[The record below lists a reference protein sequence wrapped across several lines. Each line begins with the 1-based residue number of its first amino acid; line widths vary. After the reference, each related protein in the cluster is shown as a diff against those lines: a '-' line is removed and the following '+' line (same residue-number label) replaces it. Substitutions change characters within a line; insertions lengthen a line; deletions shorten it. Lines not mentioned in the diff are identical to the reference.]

1 MTALGCQE
9 MLHLWEEGVGT
20 GEAALPRDPR
30 GNLEA
35 HSSERTQPLPSP
47 APKDEAA
54 CDLTFISIKTDEIK
68 IVC

>member
-1 MTALGCQE
+1 MGS
-9 MLHLWEEGVGT
+9 
-20 GEAALPRDPR
+20 GEAALPLAPH

-47 APKDEAA
+47 APEDEAA
-54 CDLTFISIKTDEIK
+54 CDLAFISIKTDEIK